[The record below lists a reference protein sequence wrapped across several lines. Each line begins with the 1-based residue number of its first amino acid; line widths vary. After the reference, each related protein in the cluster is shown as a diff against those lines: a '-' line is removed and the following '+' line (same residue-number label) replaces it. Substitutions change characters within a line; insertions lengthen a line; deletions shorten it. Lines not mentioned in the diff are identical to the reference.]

1 MNKFNKFSNL
11 TKALVY
17 REITTRYRRSV
28 LGPLWAIIQPL
39 LLMVVFTLLRGVI
52 KIPSEGV
59 PYVIFSYS
67 ALVPWTFFASSINR
81 CGPSV
86 LSNGNLIKKIDMPR
100 EVFPLSAIVTSFF
113 DFMMSSIV
121 LAGMMIYFKV
131 PLTIMLLWL
140 PILLLT
146 TSILAFGIGMFIA
159 SIGCFKR
166 DIIIAT
172 PFIVQIWLFAT
183 PVIYPTSSVPQKW
196 VWLYKINPMVGIIEG
211 FRNVLVK
218 GQSPNL
224 ELLFYSLVITL
235 FVLIFSWPLF
245 RWLSQY
251 FADMM

>member
-1 MNKFNKFSNL
+1 MNKFNRFL
-11 TKALVY
+11 TLTWALVC
-17 REITTRYRRSV
+17 REITTRYRRSI

-39 LLMVVFTLLRGVI
+39 ILMLVFTLLRGVI
-52 KIPSEGV
+52 SIPSEGV

-67 ALVPWTFFASSINR
+67 ALVPWTFFTSSINR
-81 CGPSV
+81 CGPSI
-86 LSNGNLIKKIDMPR
+86 LSNGSLIKKIDMPR
-100 EVFPLSAIVTSFF
+100 EVFPLSAITTSFF

-121 LAGMMIYFKV
+121 LVGMMVYFKV
-131 PLTIMLLWL
+131 QFSFMLIWL

-146 TSILAFGIGMFIA
+146 TSVLAFGIGMFIS

-172 PFIVQIWLFAT
+172 PFIAQIWLFAT

-196 VWLYKINPMVGIIEG
+196 LWLYKINPMVGIIEG

-235 FVLIFSWPLF
+235 FVLLFSWPLF

-251 FADMM
+251 FADVL

>member
-1 MNKFNKFSNL
+1 MNRFNKFSNL

-251 FADMM
+251 FADVM

>member
-1 MNKFNKFSNL
+1 MNKFNRFL
-11 TKALVY
+11 TLTWALVC
-17 REITTRYRRSV
+17 REITTRYRRSI

-39 LLMVVFTLLRGVI
+39 VLMLVFTLLRGVI
-52 KIPSEGV
+52 NIPSEGV

-67 ALVPWTFFASSINR
+67 ALVPWTFFTSSINR
-81 CGPSV
+81 CGPSI
-86 LSNGNLIKKIDMPR
+86 LSNGSLIKKIDMPR
-100 EVFPLSAIVTSFF
+100 EVFPLSAIATSFF
-113 DFMMSSIV
+113 DFMMSGIV

-159 SIGCFKR
+159 SVGCFKR

-172 PFIVQIWLFAT
+172 PFLAQIWLFAT
-183 PVIYPTSSVPQKW
+183 PVIYPSSSVPAKW
-196 VWLYKINPMVGIIEG
+196 IWLYKINPMVGIIEG

-218 GQSPNL
+218 GQGPNL
-224 ELLFYSLVITL
+224 ELLSLSLVITL
-235 FVLIFSWPLF
+235 FVLLFSWPLF

-251 FADMM
+251 FADVL

>member
-1 MNKFNKFSNL
+1 
-11 TKALVY
+11 
-17 REITTRYRRSV
+17 
-28 LGPLWAIIQPL
+28 
-39 LLMVVFTLLRGVI
+39 MVVFTFLRGVI

-81 CGPSV
+81 CGPSI

-100 EVFPLSAIVTSFF
+100 EVFPLSAITTSFF
-113 DFMMSSIV
+113 DFLMSSIV
-121 LAGMMIYFKV
+121 LAGMMVCFKV
-131 PLTIMLLWL
+131 DFSFMLLWL

-146 TSILAFGIGMFIA
+146 TGSLAFGIGMFIA

-172 PFIVQIWLFAT
+172 PFLIQLWLFAT
-183 PVIYPTSSVPQKW
+183 PVIYPTSSVPDKW
-196 VWLYKINPMVGIIEG
+196 IWLYKINPMVGIIEG

-218 GQSPNL
+218 GQSPNP
-224 ELLFYSLVITL
+224 ELLVYSTIVT
-235 FVLIFSWPLF
+235 VLLLLLAWPIF

-251 FADMM
+251 FADVL

>member
-1 MNKFNKFSNL
+1 MDKINKFLTL
-11 TKALVY
+11 TKALVC
-17 REITTRYRRSV
+17 REITTRYRRSI

-39 LLMVVFTLLRGVI
+39 ILMVVFTLLRGVI
-52 KIPSEGV
+52 KIPSDGV
-59 PYVIFSYS
+59 PYIIFSYS
-67 ALVPWTFFASSINR
+67 ALVPWTFFTNSINR
-81 CGPSV
+81 CGPSI
-86 LSNGNLIKKIDMPR
+86 LSNGSLIKKIDMPR
-100 EVFPLSAIVTSFF
+100 EVFPLSAIATSFF

-121 LAGMMIYFKV
+121 LVGMMVYFKV
-131 PLTIMLLWL
+131 EFSLMLLWL

-146 TSILAFGIGMFIA
+146 TSVLAFGIGIFIA
-159 SIGCFKR
+159 SVGCFKR

-172 PFIVQIWLFAT
+172 PFIAQIWLFAT
-183 PVIYPTSSVPQKW
+183 PVIYPTSSIPDKW
-196 VWLYKINPMVGIIEG
+196 IWLYKINPMVGIIEG

>member
-1 MNKFNKFSNL
+1 MIFK
-11 TKALVY
+11 
-17 REITTRYRRSV
+17 V
-28 LGPLWAIIQPL
+28 LEL
-39 LLMVVFTLLRGVI
+39 VVFTLLRGVI
-52 KIPSEGV
+52 QIPSEGV

-67 ALVPWTFFASSINR
+67 ALVPWTFFTSSINR

-86 LSNGNLIKKIDMPR
+86 LANGNLIKKIDIPR
-100 EVFPLSAIVTSFF
+100 EVFPLSAIATSFF
-113 DFMMSSIV
+113 DFLMSSIV
-121 LAGMMIYFKV
+121 LAGMMVYFSV
-131 PLTIMLLWL
+131 EINLMLLWL
-140 PILLLT
+140 PILVLT
-146 TSILAFGIGMFIA
+146 TSILAFGIGMFIS

-172 PFIVQIWLFAT
+172 PFIIQIWLFAT

-196 VWLYKINPMVGIIEG
+196 MWLYKINPMVGIIEG

-224 ELLFYSLVITL
+224 ELLFYSMVITL
-235 FVLIFSWPLF
+235 LVLLLSWPLF